1 MDHATEN
8 EIEAMK
14 RLAREAGRLV
24 LAIRDEG
31 FDVEMKGADD
41 PVTRA
46 DKEANQLICGELT
59 RAFASH
65 GVLGEESVPPERAG
79 LDAILGKARVFFVD
93 PVDGTREF
101 ADKRADFCVMVGLA
115 VGGRA
120 VAGAV
125 FIPME
130 DKLLWGDPQRG
141 AFVETAGGELRQ
153 IRIEPPKTPS
163 AARAVVSRSHASPET
178 SAVLDALG
186 ITSITPCGS
195 VGVKVAR
202 VIEGA
207 ADLYVHVSRGAK
219 LWDACAPEAIL
230 RAAGGILTDLDGKDV
245 SYRGSLGLENGLI
258 AAHGSLISPVKRAV
272 AAVRGTESRG

>member
-1 MDHATEN
+1 MDRATEN
-8 EIEAMK
+8 ELEAMK

-24 LAIRDEG
+24 LSIRDDG

-46 DKEANQLICGELT
+46 DKEANQLICGELART
-59 RAFASH
+59 FASH
-65 GVLGEESVPPERAG
+65 GVLGEESVPADG
-79 LDAILGKARVFFVD
+79 ASLDAILGKARVFFVD

-101 ADKRADFCVMVGLA
+101 ADKRPDFCVMIGLA

-120 VAGAV
+120 VAGVV
-125 FIPME
+125 FVPME
-130 DKLLWGDPQRG
+130 EKLFWGDPERG
-141 AFVETAGGELRQ
+141 AFVETAGQPARQ
-153 IRIEPPKTPS
+153 LRIEPALSPS

-178 SAVLDALG
+178 SAVLGELG
-186 ITSITPCGS
+186 ITDITPCGS

-219 LWDACAPEAIL
+219 LWDACAPEAVL
-230 RAAGGILTDLDGKDV
+230 RAAGGTLTDLDGKDLD
-245 SYRGSLGLENGLI
+245 YRGSLGLENGLI
-258 AAHGSLISPVKRAV
+258 AAHPSLVPPVKRAV
-272 AAVRGTESRG
+272 MALPSRRR